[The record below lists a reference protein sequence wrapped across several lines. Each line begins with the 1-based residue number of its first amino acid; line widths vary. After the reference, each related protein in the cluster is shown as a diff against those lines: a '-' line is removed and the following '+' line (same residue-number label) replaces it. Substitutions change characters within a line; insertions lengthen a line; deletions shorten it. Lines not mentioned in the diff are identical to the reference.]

1 MSMLLMVKAMNCKV
15 GNSARKLVLLK
26 LADNANDDGVCFP
39 SYQFI
44 ADKCEM
50 TRRSAISHINAL
62 IGMGLVSKTLRQ
74 NKDGSSSNL
83 YQLHLDQVNE
93 NSSFSSEDFAPE
105 GVKNLH
111 EGSENYVGGSS
122 ENSAPITS
130 HSINQSINHKK
141 INKKSSP
148 KSTALDELEQYF
160 SEFWQAGLPK
170 INRAKALK
178 SFKTAFERSGK
189 SLREFTD
196 LLKADIRKRLALG
209 QFGFDKLHPTT
220 YLNGERWKDEY
231 TQSAN
236 QSQSPKNQFRDTD
249 TTWWH
254 GRSIE
259 IRGRK

>member
-62 IGMGLVSKTLRQ
+62 IEMGLVSKTLRQ

-93 NSSFSSEDFAPE
+93 NCSFSSEDFAPE

-122 ENSAPITS
+122 ENFAPITS
-130 HSINQSINHKK
+130 NSINQSINHKK

-148 KSTALDELEQYF
+148 EKSDELEILQDF
-160 SEFWQAGLPK
+160 GITDQLAKDFITHRKAKKAPITITVMEGFQREADKAKIPITKAVETS
-170 INRAKALK
+170 INRGWRGFSAEWLVEKNKPQNKPSKPDTHNGFNKRHYGETKIPDWAKDDVK
-178 SFKTAFERSGK
+178 E
-189 SLREFTD
+189 
-196 LLKADIRKRLALG
+196 
-209 QFGFDKLHPTT
+209 
-220 YLNGERWKDEY
+220 NGN
-231 TQSAN
+231 A
-236 QSQSPKNQFRDTD
+236 
-249 TTWWH
+249 
-254 GRSIE
+254 
-259 IRGRK
+259 

>member
-50 TRRSAISHINAL
+50 SKRSAISHIDAL
-62 IGMGLVSKTLRQ
+62 IEMGLVSKTLRK

-83 YQLHLDQVNE
+83 YQLHLDTPSE
-93 NSSFSSEDFAPE
+93 NSAPE

-111 EGSENYVGGSS
+111 GGSENISLGGS

-130 HSINQSINHKK
+130 NSINQSINHKK
-141 INKKSSP
+141 INKKNPP
-148 KSTALDELEQYF
+148 KSTALDELESYF

-196 LLKADIRKRLALG
+196 LLKADIRKRLALE

-231 TQSAN
+231 PQSTN
-236 QSQSPKNQFRDTD
+236 QSQSPKKQFRDTD
-249 TTWWH
+249 TDWWK